1 MRTGGDELRG
11 GGPLRL
17 KGAAMTGDI
26 VTTED
31 DVQIE
36 AQDGKVFVTEDYVPS
51 TCPPLSKVYIWP
63 LNLLKPP

>member
-1 MRTGGDELRG
+1 
-11 GGPLRL
+11 
-17 KGAAMTGDI
+17 MTGDI